1 MKKLTFRALRK
12 VTHVYVSDTLEL
24 NPHDFQVHGAPQD
37 PEAFMAW
44 IVERAQD
51 LLAHQALEPEHRAQ
65 LRKLEYFQEDR
76 AKREDSI
83 SYEGV

>member
-1 MKKLTFRALRK
+1 M
-12 VTHVYVSDTLEL
+12 THVYVSDTLEL

-51 LLAHQALEPEHRAQ
+51 LLAHQALSLITGSAPKVRV
-65 LRKLEYFQEDR
+65 F
-76 AKREDSI
+76 
-83 SYEGV
+83 